1 MISMTGYSKKDFKIQ
16 GISFSLSIKS
26 LNSSKGCDTTI
37 KTPRYLI
44 EIEPEIRKMIK
55 RELIR
60 GKVNFLITEDNN
72 RLNLMLNKKKLS
84 SYIKSIREI
93 EPKADSGAILN
104 AAIKLPDIF
113 VPDKLVVNKTTKMSI
128 LKIISKEINNLNIVR
143 KKEGNILKKE
153 IKLYLNNIIKISKEL
168 IPLELKRLK
177 NRKLKIQNQF
187 SKSDIGYDLSKL
199 ESEMIY
205 YFERSDIT
213 EERVR
218 LQYHCDFFNQVM
230 NTEDSLGKKLNFI
243 SQEILREINTI
254 GSKANDF
261 DIQKRVVKMKEEIE
275 KIKEQVQNIV

>member
-1 MISMTGYSKKDFKIQ
+1 
-16 GISFSLSIKS
+16 
-26 LNSSKGCDTTI
+26 
-37 KTPRYLI
+37 
-44 EIEPEIRKMIK
+44 MIK
-55 RELIR
+55 KELIR

-72 RLNLMLNKKKLS
+72 RLNLILNKKKLS

-187 SKSDIGYDLSKL
+187 RKSDIGYDLSKL

-261 DIQKRVVKMKEEIE
+261 EIQKRVVKMKEEIE